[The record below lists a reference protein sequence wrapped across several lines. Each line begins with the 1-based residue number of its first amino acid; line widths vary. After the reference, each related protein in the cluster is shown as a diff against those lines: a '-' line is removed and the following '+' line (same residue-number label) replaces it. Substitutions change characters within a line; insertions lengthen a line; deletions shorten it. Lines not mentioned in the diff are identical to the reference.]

1 MNALP
6 QLSMTRRRALALSA
20 AVGGTA
26 LASTACSSG
35 GSGGSGDPNTFDFWS
50 FTGIGQKDDVAAYK
64 KLAPEVN
71 VKLTEVG
78 SSTETAQALTTAL
91 AGGKV
96 PDLCLIQATELPKFI
111 ENAGNFVDLGTL
123 GADDLEGDYLD
134 WVISQAKTSDDV
146 LIGIPTD
153 VGGMGVAYRTDFFAA
168 AGLPTDRTEVGKLWP
183 TWDDF
188 IATGQKYTTATGK
201 PFMDNANTT
210 VFLQAVSQGAEQ
222 YYDDEGQPVYDTN
235 PAVRESFD
243 LALKAIA
250 AKVTARLGTFTDGWT
265 AALGK
270 GDFAAMS
277 APSWMLGSIRS
288 AAPDSKGKWD
298 VAVIPGGSGN
308 WGGSYLVI
316 PARAANPKA
325 AWNYVKTM
333 QSPEQQ
339 LQHFLT
345 SGSLPTTPSNYEK
358 PELTGYTDPFFG
370 NAPTGQ
376 IFTQSVL
383 GLKAFKVGPNTGE
396 ISTAFLDAL
405 TGVEQDG
412 APADAAW
419 DTAVKN
425 AKTAIGA

>member
-1 MNALP
+1 VNTLP
-6 QLSMTRRRALALSA
+6 PLSMTRRRALAMSA
-20 AVGGTA
+20 VLGGTA
-26 LASTACSSG
+26 LTSAACSSG
-35 GSGGSGDPNTFDFWS
+35 SGGSSDPNTFDFWS

-64 KLAPEVN
+64 KLAPDVT

-78 SSTETAQALTTAL
+78 SSAETAQALTTAL

-123 GADDLEGDYLD
+123 GADDVEGDYLD
-134 WVISQAKTSDDV
+134 WVIAQAKAKDDV

-168 AGLPTDRTEVGKLWP
+168 AGLPTDRAEVSKLWP
-183 TWDDF
+183 TWEDF
-188 IATGQKYTTATGK
+188 IATGQKYTAATGK
-201 PFMDNANTT
+201 PFMDNANTS
-210 VFLQAVSQGAEQ
+210 VFLQAVSQGEEQ
-222 YYDDEGQPVYDTN
+222 YYDASGKPIFETN
-235 PAVRESFD
+235 PQVKDSFD
-243 LALKAIA
+243 LALTAIA

-270 GDFAAMS
+270 GAFAAMG

-298 VAVIPGGSGN
+298 IATIPGGSGN

-325 AWNYVKTM
+325 AWKYVSTM
-333 QSPEQQ
+333 QAPDQQ

-345 SGSLPTTPSNYEK
+345 SGSLPTTPSNYDK
-358 PELTGYTDPFFG
+358 PELTSYTDPFFG

-419 DTAVKN
+419 DTAIKN
-425 AKTAIGA
+425 ANTAIGA